1 MEHPSNAGTQF
12 GHMLGSHRRSQLCSA
27 EDLIKPATK
36 RYHAQIL
43 VYSQELT
50 WSPDQGIVRFF
61 SQVQSRLLLS
71 CPPKLIKAETRKKS
85 ERERERENQ
94 ITKNAC
100 IICTSHATPK
110 PVFALFQ
117 EQTISLARSPKWLDW
132 HGLWLSSAPI
142 SRFCGRS
149 SARQVHSVADTVIW
163 SLLIGLP
170 NRCYKTQRQATL
182 WSAKA
187 QTVDKCWRGLEEQR
201 ATPIA
206 RAKAALLRALA
217 TPWPRRGITVLVV
230 CHGASHD
237 YVTEALDLLSAG
249 SGRDWQ
255 GARQGIE
262 RWYDSRTDNL
272 YKFMDL
278 EWFGHMGFSLK
289 QTDEKNIEQLLSK
302 DIERLCQWPL
312 TFWSSFWYCGRAA
325 SHWLPWLPEL
335 FAAQALAPGSVRL
348 DRQVPFCV
356 DHVAITTLLRQPDG
370 LWLNMTQRA
379 C

>member
-43 VYSQELT
+43 LYSQELT
-50 WSPDQGIVRFF
+50 WSPDQGICPVFQ
-61 SQVQSRLLLS
+61 SSPVQTSPVL
-71 CPPKLIKAETRKKS
+71 PHKAETKNKS
-85 ERERERENQ
+85 ERERERESNYK
-94 ITKNAC
+94 IC
-100 IICTSHATPK
+100 MYCTSRATPK

-237 YVTEALDLLSAG
+237 YVTEALGLLSAG

-255 GARQGIE
+255 GAGQGIE

-272 YKFMDL
+272 Y
-278 EWFGHMGFSLK
+278 
-289 QTDEKNIEQLLSK
+289 
-302 DIERLCQWPL
+302 
-312 TFWSSFWYCGRAA
+312 
-325 SHWLPWLPEL
+325 
-335 FAAQALAPGSVRL
+335 
-348 DRQVPFCV
+348 
-356 DHVAITTLLRQPDG
+356 
-370 LWLNMTQRA
+370 
-379 C
+379 